1 MQVIADLHGGD
12 PEDASAKSEFQ
23 EIKDRVSF
31 DASVS
36 RSRGYYMMLT
46 PSSCSGRLG
55 RHVLTGSC
63 GTGISAGFYSPC
75 PLRHLLNW

>member
-31 DASVS
+31 DASAS

-46 PSSCSGRLG
+46 PPTAGIWGGTLLQG
-55 RHVLTGSC
+55 HVGQV
-63 GTGISAGFYSPC
+63 
-75 PLRHLLNW
+75 